1 MKSLAQ
7 RWHIG
12 IAGFV
17 LALGVLLPS
26 TGWGQ
31 DEPFPEG
38 LYKHFL
44 FSAFHV
50 FNMPETTPEQMQLK
64 IDRLLEP
71 AVANPQQKAQTIDHI
86 LDAYIKIMDRPRT
99 HELDSDIVPWA
110 RFMEDC
116 IDEEEC
122 QDGRPQVVEGWQQ
135 YKYPYR
141 PQIFMLYGDWLA
153 ATLLARLPETE
164 RHDLGLEPN
173 DYYLAAVS
181 DLKHDTRNFALYQQ
195 PAVLAMLAD
204 CYYELHDYPA
214 LLASLQ
220 QWAQA
225 RKHDLNGWLDID
237 DIEDCREITEAHAR
251 FFADQFDHAHDAI
264 YAKLQ
269 QAILDSL
276 HVSQLQWYDDAT
288 TLAFSGHNDGVL
300 PFALWAEDDN
310 HRKLSEMLTV
320 NAGSDFSLPI
330 YYIDDNK
337 DGNVHL
343 CWALSA
349 GASKTKA
356 FLHIAPAKSAG
367 IVPDS
372 RHTYTARA
380 LIRNLK
386 LTVPEAGQPYL
397 WMTSQTTWKNREALV
412 IHYTWN
418 KKFQGKTFTWL
429 IERKPYSD
437 DIQRQQSLEGS
448 AFIAKPIDSPQLP
461 EKQSIYYGPVI
472 EPLPLAQQPDMLSIP
487 VNTLPRGVYALWV
500 KQDPTKETMQEVFR
514 FRVSLPGVA
523 LVVGISNYAF
533 ENDLI
538 HPCKDASDIVA
549 RLRKAGYSDDEMLVV
564 LGDKSGLFVQ
574 GPEQLHKEVGKEKYY
589 ATHAVLTAAH
599 SAFAAL
605 IDSRKPAHALFYY
618 AGHGGMMNLN
628 NRPAVEVL
636 NMPTDQYSDE
646 DYYDLTVFT
655 D

>member
-1 MKSLAQ
+1 MK
-7 RWHIG
+7 
-12 IAGFV
+12 
-17 LALGVLLPS
+17 
-26 TGWGQ
+26 
-31 DEPFPEG
+31 
-38 LYKHFL
+38 
-44 FSAFHV
+44 
-50 FNMPETTPEQMQLK
+50 LK

-71 AVANPQQKAQTIDHI
+71 AAANPQQKAQTIDHI

-99 HELDSDIVPWA
+99 PELDSHIVAWA
-110 RFMEDC
+110 RFMSSNLPEAA
-116 IDEEEC
+116 
-122 QDGRPQVVEGWQQ
+122 DGRPVGVEGLQH
-135 YKYPYR
+135 YTFPYR
-141 PQIFMLYGDWLA
+141 PQIFTLYGDWLA

-204 CYYELHDYPA
+204 CYYELHDGPA
-214 LLASLQ
+214 LLATLQ

-225 RKHDLNGWLDID
+225 RKHDLNDWLDID
-237 DIEDCREITEAHAR
+237 GFEDCREITEAHPR
-251 FFADQFDHAHDAI
+251 FFADQFDHAHDII

-276 HVSQLQWYDDAT
+276 HVSQLPWDDDDT
-288 TLAFSGHNDGVL
+288 TLAVNGHNDGVL
-300 PFALWAEDDN
+300 PLTLWVEDDN

-330 YYIDDNK
+330 YDIDDNK

-343 CWALSA
+343 CWAISE
-349 GASKTKA
+349 GASKIKA

-437 DIQRQQSLEGS
+437 DIQGQQSLEGK
-448 AFIAKPIDSPQLP
+448 AFHFKPGDAPANIAYQPQLP
-461 EKQSIYYGPVI
+461 ST
-472 EPLPLAQQPDMLSIP
+472 PDGMLTTP
-487 VNTLPRGVYALWV
+487 GNTLPRGIYALWV
-500 KQDPTKETMQEVFR
+500 KQDPTKETLQEVFR

-538 HPCKDASDIVA
+538 HPCQDASDIVA

-574 GPEQLHKEVGKEKYY
+574 GPEQLHKEVGKEKHY

-618 AGHGGMMNLN
+618 AGHGGMTKLI
-628 NRPAVEVL
+628 NRQAVEVL
-636 NMPTDQYSDE
+636 SLPTDQYSNE
-646 DYYDLTVFT
+646 DHYDLTDFT
-655 D
+655 DLELFYDAFAGYAALYIRERGRCRAHELASTRQ